1 MSLIKAL
8 VKLLNEQSC
17 KHMIQSVDL
26 SNNLGVEDCEL
37 NFLTQSLQA
46 LNKSSMTMLPPPCL
60 KHLSL
65 GRLGASPTAI
75 SNLLKALPQ
84 LPQLNSL
91 DLSGNTIPF
100 FCIDALLNSL
110 KMIQ

>member
-26 SNNLGVEDCEL
+26 SNNLGIEDCEL
-37 NFLTQSLQA
+37 NFLTQSLTA
-46 LNKSSMTMLPPPCL
+46 LNRSYRGDKPHSLR
-60 KHLSL
+60 HLNL
-65 GRLGASPTAI
+65 GKLGASPTAI

-91 DLSGNTIPF
+91 DLSGNTLPF
-100 FCIDALLNSL
+100 FCVDALLNSL
-110 KMIQ
+110 KTI